1 MARWEMYNPSPSG
14 RNVGDCTVR
23 AIAKALDIPWE
34 EAYALL
40 AATGFSLHDM
50 PSSNAVWGVV
60 LAHSGYQRHIIPNS
74 CPDCY
79 TIGDFADDHPH
90 GTYVAGTGSHV
101 VTIIDGVIYDSWDS
115 SNEIPIYYWS
125 KKEK

>member
-14 RNVGDCTVR
+14 RNVGDCSVR
-23 AIAKALDIPWE
+23 AIAKALNITWGK
-34 EAYALL
+34 AYTLIAVC
-40 AATGFSLHDM
+40 GFSLQDM
-50 PSSNAVWGVV
+50 PSSNAVWGA
-60 LAHSGYQRHIIPNS
+60 LLKHSGFKRHIILDT

-90 GTYVAGTGSHV
+90 GTYVVGTGSHV

-115 SNEIPIYYWS
+115 TNEIPVYYWS
-125 KKEK
+125 KEE